1 MTHCSGGKF
10 QKQFKRA
17 DKVEAQIALVIG
29 ESEVAEKQVVIK
41 DLRSGAEQ
49 ITIAQSELIAE
60 LSKRF

>member
-1 MTHCSGGKF
+1 M
-10 QKQFKRA
+10 
-17 DKVEAQIALVIG
+17 IG

>member
-17 DKVEAQIALVIG
+17 DKVEAQLALVIG
-29 ESEVAEKQVVIK
+29 ESEVANKQIVIK

-49 ITIAQSELIAE
+49 ITIAQADLISELA
-60 LSKRF
+60 KRF